1 MICGWIEHAP
11 KVLTAS
17 ALLLCKVHVSIHL
30 SVSLSISVSI
40 KLLLRGEVKSVRST
54 DHLSILASSLL
65 KLLVSLCQ

>member
-1 MICGWIEHAP
+1 MICRWMEHAP
-11 KVLTAS
+11 EVLTAS

-30 SVSLSISVSI
+30 SVSLSVSI

-65 KLLVSLCQ
+65 TI